1 MPGRIRF
8 AWTDVTFALGVSILC
23 ALSLFVAH

>member
-1 MPGRIRF
+1 MPGRTRF
-8 AWTDVTFALGVSILC
+8 AWTDVTFARGVSILC